1 MERLVTRWPDFQP
14 RFSRFYVAA
23 TYLLK
28 LSNTQGA
35 VGKSGDA
42 DVFFFSSCNRRLH
55 LRLPSVPP
63 RPVRKRP
70 KQQKEKLSM
79 RKLVRSGV
87 PLSKQ
92 G

>member
-1 MERLVTRWPDFQP
+1 MDGKVSGTLADFKP
-14 RFSRFYVAA
+14 RFSRFYVAV

-28 LSNTQGA
+28 PSNTQGA

-42 DVFFFSSCNRRLH
+42 DVFFSCNRRLH
-55 LRLPSVPP
+55 LLLPSVPP
-63 RPVRKRP
+63 RPMRKRP